1 MSRFGRVAL
10 LGRPNAGKS
19 TLLNRMVGQ
28 KISIVS
34 DKPQTTRTRILGLTL
49 HGDAQIAFLDLPG
62 VHKPA
67 HKLNNRMMGKVH
79 QGLDEAQLIL
89 HLVDASTPAGKG
101 DRFVAEMIAQHSR
114 PVILVLNKIDLVN
127 RNRLIG
133 LLDQWNQAFHPAEII
148 PISSTTGEN
157 VEALLNLVSAH
168 LPEAPWAFAEDDLT
182 DQPLRFIAQ
191 ELIREKILHFTREE
205 LPHASAVTISRFEEG
220 DAEQPWVIEATLW
233 VERPNQRMILLG
245 AQGAM
250 ISKIR
255 SAAKRSLKQ
264 LLGKPGELELM
275 VRVSE
280 HWRQD
285 RNFLQ
290 GLD

>member
-1 MSRFGRVAL
+1 MTRFGRVAL

-34 DKPQTTRTRILGLTL
+34 DKPQTTRNRILGLTL
-49 HGDAQIAFLDLPG
+49 HGDTQIAFLDLPG

-89 HLVDASTPAGKG
+89 HLVDATTPAGKG
-101 DRFVAEMIAQHSR
+101 DHFVAEMIAQHAR
-114 PVILVLNKIDLVN
+114 PVILVLNKIDLIN

-157 VEALLNLVSAH
+157 VDALLNLVSAQ
-168 LPEAPWAFAEDDLT
+168 LPEGPWAFAEDDLT

-205 LPHASAVTISRFEEG
+205 LPHASAVTIGRFEEG
-220 DAEQPWVIEATLW
+220 EADQPWVIEATLW
-233 VERPNQRMILLG
+233 VERANQRMILLG

-264 LLGKPGELELM
+264 LLGKAGELELM

-285 RNFLQ
+285 RTFLQ